1 MFKKATLILA
11 LVAVCI
17 TANRAQAQVFVGT
30 FPSDS
35 STVVA
40 SIGHFGGQIGYFWSA
55 SRGDKVEETFV
66 GTGLVSVNQL
76 DLLFDV
82 SQNVLNSGAQVDWEV
97 RLNGTPV
104 GTWTW
109 HDTDGTG
116 PVNLSYLF
124 APIFGG
130 GTYTVGMHVT
140 NEVPPGLGSIV
151 LAKGGTLRLIQER
164 QPQPVVPEPGT
175 LAMLAGAGLAGLGFV
190 VRRRHA

>member
-1 MFKKATLILA
+1 MFKKANLVLA
-11 LVAVCI
+11 LAAVCI

-40 SIGHFGGQIGYFWSA
+40 SVGDLGGGKIGYFWSVA
-55 SRGDKVEETFV
+55 RGDKVEETFA
-66 GTGLVSVNQL
+66 GTGLNSVSQL
-76 DLLFDV
+76 DLLFNV
-82 SQNVLNSGAQVDWEV
+82 SLNVLASGAQVDWEV

-104 GTWTW
+104 GTWVW
-109 HDTDGTG
+109 HGGDGTG

-140 NEVPPGLGSIV
+140 NEVALGAGSIA
-151 LAKGGTLRLIQER
+151 LAKGGTLTLFEQR
-164 QPQPVVPEPGT
+164 QPSVVPEPGA
-175 LAMLAGAGLAGLGFV
+175 LAMLAGAGLAGLGLV

>member
-1 MFKKATLILA
+1 MPRWHKL
-11 LVAVCI
+11 C
-17 TANRAQAQVFVGT
+17 RR
-30 FPSDS
+30 
-35 STVVA
+35 
-40 SIGHFGGQIGYFWSA
+40 YFWNAAGGDVLA
-55 SRGDKVEETFV
+55 SFPPGTTFRGDKVEETFV

-82 SQNVLNSGAQVDWEV
+82 SQNFLNSGAQVDWEV

-140 NEVPPGLGSIV
+140 NEVPLGFGSIA
-151 LAKGGTLRLIQER
+151 LAKGGTLTLIGQR
-164 QPQPVVPEPGT
+164 QPGVVPEPGA

-190 VRRRHA
+190 VRRCHA